1 MLGFARRPSMENAL
15 GFSFGFT
22 TFGELTVVFGGL
34 AAELKPPFQ
43 TRQLWLDSAVMIG
56 GHDRRSKPSFI
67 PD

>member
-1 MLGFARRPSMENAL
+1 MENAL

-22 TFGELTVVFGGL
+22 TVGESAVVFDGL

-43 TRQLWLDSAVMIG
+43 TRQLWLDSAVTIDG
-56 GHDRRSKPSFI
+56 RDRRSKPPFI